1 VAVEPVGEIASQR
14 VVEHQ
19 AVGTVHALQLLKLE
33 SLPLTT
39 GTGGEKTGGNCDD
52 GKGASHLL

>member
-1 VAVEPVGEIASQR
+1 MRQIEKQEQKVAMESAFSASRQR

-39 GTGGEKTGGNCDD
+39 GTGSE
-52 GKGASHLL
+52 